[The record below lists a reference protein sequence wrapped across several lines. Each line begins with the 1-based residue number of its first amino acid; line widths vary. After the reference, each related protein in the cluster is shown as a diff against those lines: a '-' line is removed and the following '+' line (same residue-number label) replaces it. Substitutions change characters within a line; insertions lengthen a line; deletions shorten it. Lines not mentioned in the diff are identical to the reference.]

1 MSLRVYDSA
10 ARSVVPF
17 EPAHPSRVS
26 MYVCGPT
33 VYGLVHIGNARTF
46 LWFDLIRRYLTYR
59 GFEVTFVMNYTDVD
73 DKIIERARQEDVDE
87 ETLAHRYS
95 EAFEGDMKA
104 LGVGAPDILARATEH
119 IPDMVAAVEGLVE
132 QGFAYEADGN
142 VFFAVERFDGYG
154 RLSGRSLEDMR
165 AGQRVEPHPAKQ
177 HPLDFALWKAAK
189 EGEPS
194 WSSPWGPGRPGWH
207 IECSV
212 MSIRYLG
219 MGFDLHGGGTDLI
232 FPHHENELA
241 QAEALTGE
249 APFVRHW
256 LHSGMVQMQSEK
268 MSKSLGNIV
277 TARQALGRFDGEVV
291 RMWALSGSYR
301 TQVVFSEQAL
311 RDAAAAYDRWKTFH
325 ESCAHLLGSVAAQ
338 SEAQDSYRDRFIAA
352 MDDDF
357 NSSVAVAVIHDLVR
371 EGNGRLGA
379 VERGDSAEHGRL
391 EVLAGTFIELT
402 SVLGFAFAPQVVSDE
417 LAGSLIDYLLEL
429 REQARAEREFERADE
444 IRKRLGS
451 MGVVIEDTP
460 SGARW
465 RLASPTG

>member
-1 MSLRVYDSA
+1 
-10 ARSVVPF
+10 
-17 EPAHPSRVS
+17 
-26 MYVCGPT
+26 
-33 VYGLVHIGNARTF
+33 
-46 LWFDLIRRYLTYR
+46 
-59 GFEVTFVMNYTDVD
+59 
-73 DKIIERARQEDVDE
+73 
-87 ETLAHRYS
+87 
-95 EAFEGDMKA
+95 
-104 LGVGAPDILARATEH
+104 
-119 IPDMVAAVEGLVE
+119 
-132 QGFAYEADGN
+132 
-142 VFFAVERFDGYG
+142 
-154 RLSGRSLEDMR
+154 
-165 AGQRVEPHPAKQ
+165 
-177 HPLDFALWKAAK
+177 
-189 EGEPS
+189 
-194 WSSPWGPGRPGWH
+194 
-207 IECSV
+207 
-212 MSIRYLG
+212 
-219 MGFDLHGGGTDLI
+219 
-232 FPHHENELA
+232 
-241 QAEALTGE
+241 
-249 APFVRHW
+249 
-256 LHSGMVQMQSEK
+256 
-268 MSKSLGNIV
+268 
-277 TARQALGRFDGEVV
+277 
-291 RMWALSGSYR
+291 MWALSGSYR